1 MAALIDT
8 DATGVMTTDLTADSA
23 SSGLNVSRAVSWR
36 HRVLPLLADYGAL
49 IGLIVLTVTF
59 SVTTPFFLTT
69 ENFAN
74 IGRFAA
80 IGGIFII
87 TLIVV
92 SIITVKISDMI
103 LDSRIGAL
111 DRTLG
116 FFFGAARG
124 FLICVIGWVFLNWLL
139 QGKNPEW
146 ATASRTR
153 PALEST
159 GSSLVAMLPD
169 NPEGLLQQLRNKS
182 QPEGGEPAEVDI
194 VHELGVLDPA
204 TGTGRCEA
212 VQRHPVGCVADRVH
226 GERDAVPGG
235 PADGAGQFHRVLGE
249 QAERLRPRVVVRAV
263 GGAGVQRSVDQH
275 LARAGGDQAR
285 RAVDRL
291 PGAPTLLD
299 RPVQ

>member
-1 MAALIDT
+1 MPFSVLDLVVIGVVVISALLAAVRGFTREVLAIVAWATAAAAAWYFHPAALPLAKQYIHKDT
-8 DATGVMTTDLTADSA
+8 
-23 SSGLNVSRAVSWR
+23 
-36 HRVLPLLADYGAL
+36 LAL
-49 IGLIVLTVTF
+49 V
-59 SVTTPFFLTT
+59 
-69 ENFAN
+69 
-74 IGRFAA
+74 AA

-182 QPEGGEPAEVDI
+182 QPEGGEPAEP
-194 VHELGVLDPA
+194 DP
-204 TGTGRCEA
+204 
-212 VQRHPVGCVADRVH
+212 QRPAAPAPVA
-226 GERDAVPGG
+226 
-235 PADGAGQFHRVLGE
+235 PAK
-249 QAERLRPRVVVRAV
+249 
-263 GGAGVQRSVDQH
+263 RS
-275 LARAGGDQAR
+275 
-285 RAVDRL
+285 
-291 PGAPTLLD
+291 
-299 RPVQ
+299 